1 MKLTIDTFDFKKLV
15 SIIIEILKRKNIKS
29 INVNYFDFSIDD
41 EINKNIFLEK
51 LYDFLYEIYDE
62 EQYFYFEISGL
73 NVNFDSNEFVLEGK
87 EEYLEKFKDHTS

>member
-1 MKLTIDTFDFKKLV
+1 
-15 SIIIEILKRKNIKS
+15 RKNIKS